1 MTTDVWT
8 ISRMK
13 DLKRFIEGFSGD
25 VSADNTLQVSV
36 IRNGLIVHMY
46 TNLMQ
51 QSIVK
56 TAQLVAF
63 FRAGV

>member
-63 FRAGV
+63 IRAGV